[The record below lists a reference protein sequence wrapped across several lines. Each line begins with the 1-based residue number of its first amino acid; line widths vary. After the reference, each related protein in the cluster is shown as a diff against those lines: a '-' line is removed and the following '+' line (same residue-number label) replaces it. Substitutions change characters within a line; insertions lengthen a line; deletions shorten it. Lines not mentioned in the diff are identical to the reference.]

1 MRNFET
7 DMFEAMCKKDA
18 TSLYK
23 NRIYICKYMAIRNE
37 IRIYTKENSWVSFSL
52 ELFNDYFY
60 SKKEMRKIKLEKI
73 NASNL

>member
-1 MRNFET
+1 MDKSNT

-18 TSLYK
+18 TSLCE
-23 NRIYICKYMAIRNE
+23 NRIYICKYMTIRNE

-52 ELFNDYFY
+52 ELFRDYFY
-60 SKKEMRKIKLEKI
+60 TKKELRKIKLEKI